1 MIKSRT
7 AQLIFQSS
15 YMALGI
21 LAFISTFG
29 IFEMTFRLDAYIL
42 FTNQCNFLCI
52 GIMIAELVQTA
63 KKEDDS
69 YVSVC
74 PWLKFMG
81 LLGIMLT
88 AVVFYAMLA
97 QTRDPASNYRVGTIL
112 MHVILPIMYV
122 ADWIL
127 FYEKKKVKASYPF
140 ISALLPLAYV
150 VFIFIHAAF
159 YKFDTSILKL

>member
-15 YMALGI
+15 YMALGM

-52 GIMIAELVQTA
+52 GIMTAELVQTA
-63 KKEDDS
+63 KKEKDS

-74 PWLKFMG
+74 RG
-81 LLGIMLT
+81 
-88 AVVFYAMLA
+88 
-97 QTRDPASNYRVGTIL
+97 
-112 MHVILPIMYV
+112 
-122 ADWIL
+122 
-127 FYEKKKVKASYPF
+127 
-140 ISALLPLAYV
+140 
-150 VFIFIHAAF
+150 
-159 YKFDTSILKL
+159 